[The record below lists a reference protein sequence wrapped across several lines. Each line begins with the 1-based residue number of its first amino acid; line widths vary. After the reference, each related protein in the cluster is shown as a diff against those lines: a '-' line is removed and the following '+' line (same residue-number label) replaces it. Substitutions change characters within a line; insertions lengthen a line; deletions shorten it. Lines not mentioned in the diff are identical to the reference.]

1 MSRRVPAIA
10 VAVLLACAALGRA
23 AAADHRLVTMVQLH
37 SETQIAGTPS
47 AVWTYITSGKN
58 FATWCPEWRTT
69 KNSKMNITRVGD
81 VLEYIDAWGNGG
93 RSVVTYAVQTREL
106 RVAHEPLKGD
116 YVCQAKFLLTRS
128 AGGTKLEFWDAYTD
142 SSSETDREATAQK
155 MQLAADSSLIAVKH
169 GVEFPVPPAVNG
181 SSGAP
186 GSAASAP
193 AGTKPAT
200 TPKPPTPSGKPQR

>member
-93 RSVVTYAVQTREL
+93 RSVVTYAVQTRAHSSHESAVSPKRPERFAL
-106 RVAHEPLKGD
+106 YTHEPQW
-116 YVCQAKFLLTRS
+116 CMT
-128 AGGTKLEFWDAYTD
+128 W
-142 SSSETDREATAQK
+142 
-155 MQLAADSSLIAVKH
+155 
-169 GVEFPVPPAVNG
+169 
-181 SSGAP
+181 
-186 GSAASAP
+186 
-193 AGTKPAT
+193 
-200 TPKPPTPSGKPQR
+200 